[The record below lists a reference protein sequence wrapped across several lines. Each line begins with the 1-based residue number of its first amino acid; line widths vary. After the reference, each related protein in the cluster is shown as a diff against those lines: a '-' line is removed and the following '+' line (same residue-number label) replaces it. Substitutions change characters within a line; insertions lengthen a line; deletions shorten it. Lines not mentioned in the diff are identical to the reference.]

1 MYKRLQGSIPLYYF
15 PWLWQVFDLLM
26 PGIDCILV
34 CFVCTECEVLGLQSH
49 TLRFMLFNCNG
60 NIAVVLLQAG
70 TELEVEE
77 EPEPAPYAK
86 TLTLDR
92 PW

>member
-1 MYKRLQGSIPLYYF
+1 MFCVYGLTAMGS
-15 PWLWQVFDLLM
+15 
-26 PGIDCILV
+26 
-34 CFVCTECEVLGLQSH
+34 T
-49 TLRFMLFNCNG
+49 
-60 NIAVVLLQAG
+60 AVVLLQAG

>member
-1 MYKRLQGSIPLYYF
+1 MLSGFLLFCFCSEQPSQLGWSEFELCGIGIKQQG
-15 PWLWQVFDLLM
+15 
-26 PGIDCILV
+26 
-34 CFVCTECEVLGLQSH
+34 EQS
-49 TLRFMLFNCNG
+49 F
-60 NIAVVLLQAG
+60 AYLQAG

>member
-1 MYKRLQGSIPLYYF
+1 
-15 PWLWQVFDLLM
+15 
-26 PGIDCILV
+26 
-34 CFVCTECEVLGLQSH
+34 
-49 TLRFMLFNCNG
+49 MLFDCNG

>member
-1 MYKRLQGSIPLYYF
+1 M
-15 PWLWQVFDLLM
+15 LM
-26 PGIDCILV
+26 
-34 CFVCTECEVLGLQSH
+34 CFVCTECEALGLQLH
-49 TLRFMLFNCNG
+49 VLPLLLTDCN
-60 NIAVVLLQAG
+60 NSIAIVLLQAG